1 MIYHTAWIFVFS
13 ILVSLPSIA
22 YAETRPIAFPVLG
35 TFSFRNDY
43 GDPRGDGTRK
53 HAGNDIIA
61 EKMTPL
67 VAVTDGFISF
77 IAIPQVSWGYS
88 ITLRDAAGYSYRYI
102 HLNNDT
108 PGTDDG
114 AGGESRAYAPG
125 VDRGVTVKRGQLLGY
140 VGDSGN
146 AENTVPHLHF
156 EIETPSG
163 ANINPYDSL
172 FAAAGGNGSGTYI
185 APVLTGDEG
194 SVAQEEVFVVT
205 RQLQEGMVD
214 RDVLGLHNELT
225 LLGFYTGS
233 STESYTSVTRE
244 AVRKFQVSKGI
255 FANGIANAET
265 RKAVTRALKEPRL
278 IPAPPPTASLQLG
291 SSGQV
296 VTDLQ
301 TKLQKL
307 GYFTATPTG
316 YFGPIT
322 RAAVIAF
329 QKAQLIDPIGI
340 VGPRTRAALSA
351 SSKSQ

>member
-1 MIYHTAWIFVFS
+1 MMRF
-13 ILVSLPSIA
+13 LVVCAVLVLVPCGA
-22 YAETRPIAFPVLG
+22 YAEVRSIAFPVLG

-53 HAGNDIIA
+53 HVGNDIIA

-67 VAVTDGFISF
+67 VAATDGFISF

-88 ITLRDAAGYSYRYI
+88 LTLRDADGYAYRYI

-114 AGGESRAYAPG
+114 AGGETRAYAAG
-125 VDRGVTVKRGQLLGY
+125 IDRGVSVKRGQLLGW

-172 FAAAGGNGSGTYI
+172 FAAAGGNGRGTYV
-185 APVLTGDEG
+185 APIVEGDTG
-194 SVAQEEVFVVT
+194 SSAKEEVFVVT

-214 RDVLGLHNELT
+214 RDVVGLHNELA

-233 STESYTSVTRE
+233 STEAYTSVTRE
-244 AVRKFQVSKGI
+244 AVRRFQVSRGI
-255 FANGIANAET
+255 AANGIANAET
-265 RKAVTRALKEPRL
+265 RKAVSRALREPRL
-278 IPAPPPTASLQLG
+278 IPGTPPMSSLQLG
-291 SSGQV
+291 STGPLVTALQV
-296 VTDLQ
+296 
-301 TKLQKL
+301 KLNELKYLTVQ
-307 GYFTATPTG
+307 PTG
-316 YFGPIT
+316 YFGPLT

-329 QKAQLIDPIGI
+329 QKAKGIDPIGI
-340 VGPRTRAALSA
+340 VGPKTRAALLSI
-351 SSKSQ
+351 